1 MMQSRHAPHAH
12 ATTSVSR
19 VMWLVIAAL
28 VPSTLFSIW
37 LNGWPALLLWM
48 VTVGSAVI
56 AEFFCL
62 RFAKKPAAPVL
73 ADGSAV
79 LTGWLLALSLPAWA
93 PWWIGALGAAF
104 AIVVVKQVFG
114 GLGQNLFNPA
124 MAARVM
130 LLIAFPV
137 ELTTW
142 VQPASLFSADALSLS
157 QSFALTFGGQM
168 PSSFDAL
175 SSATTLGHVKT
186 ELTRGIGVM
195 QSMAGHGVSLN
206 GSLFGLHGGSL
217 GETAALLLIAGGAVL
232 IALRAITWHIPLAML
247 AGVALPALLLHAHDP
262 ARYLDAGTH
271 LLSGGMILGAFF
283 IATDPVTSPGSPR
296 GQLVFGF
303 GCGLLTWLIRTYG
316 GYPEAVAF
324 AVILMNALTPVI
336 DRYVR
341 PRIYGHAK
349 PKSSAKPSD
358 SSSKGGAA

>member
-1 MMQSRHAPHAH
+1 MMTQPSHAPHAH
-12 ATTSVSR
+12 APTSISR

-28 VPSTLFSIW
+28 VPATLFSIW
-37 LNGWPALLLWM
+37 LNGWPALLLWL
-48 VTVGSAVI
+48 VTVGSAVF

-62 RFAKKPAAPVL
+62 RFAQRPAAPVL

-93 PWWIGALGAAF
+93 PWWIGALGSIF
-104 AIVVVKQVFG
+104 AVVVVKQVFG

-142 VQPASLFSADALSLS
+142 VQPAPLFSADALSLS
-157 QSFALTFGGQM
+157 QSFALTFLGQM

-175 SSATTLGHVKT
+175 SGATTLGHIKT
-186 ELTRGIGVM
+186 ELTRDISVT
-195 QSMAGHGVSLN
+195 QALAGHGQSMSA
-206 GSLFGLHGGSL
+206 SLFGLHGGSL
-217 GETAALLLIAGGAVL
+217 GETAALLLAAGGLAL
-232 IALRAITWHIPLAML
+232 IALRVMSWHIPLAVL

-262 ARYLDAGTH
+262 ARYLDATTH
-271 LLSGGMILGAFF
+271 LLSGGLILGAFF

-296 GQLVFGF
+296 GQLIFGF
-303 GCGLLTWLIRTYG
+303 GVGLLTWLIRTYG

-341 PRIYGHAK
+341 PRIYGHA
-349 PKSSAKPSD
+349 
-358 SSSKGGAA
+358 SKAESKKGAA